1 MDVLTTP
8 FARKVLPRFGAWF
21 YRILEQEKP
30 LANMGETTPAREL
43 VYNEGG
49 ERTQHVSPR
58 TDTV

>member
-21 YRILEQEKP
+21 YRILEP
-30 LANMGETTPAREL
+30 LCANMGETTPAREL